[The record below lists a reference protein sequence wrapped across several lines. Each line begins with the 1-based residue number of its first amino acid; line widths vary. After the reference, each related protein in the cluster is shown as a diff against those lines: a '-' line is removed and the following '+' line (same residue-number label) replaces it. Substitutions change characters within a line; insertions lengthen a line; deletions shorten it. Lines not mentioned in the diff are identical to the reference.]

1 MPAGASG
8 APPASKTGSVD
19 VIATFGGP
27 RRYTDTVGS
36 GLEILSVV
44 EQDEGTFQAGGATGL
59 SLVLLVS
66 PETAEQLAHAA
77 AFGQIT
83 VTIAPLDAV

>member
-1 MPAGASG
+1 MPARRQTKQRVREARTEAYRSLILEAAERVFAARGYAE
-8 APPASKTGSVD
+8 ARVQA
-19 VIATFGGP
+19 IA
-27 RRYTDTVGS
+27 
-36 GLEILSVV
+36 L
-44 EQDEGTFQAGGATGL
+44 QAGGATGP

>member
-1 MPAGASG
+1 MTAG
-8 APPASKTGSVD
+8 PPRPCSSSQAATLAIDAGEVD
-19 VIATFGGP
+19 
-27 RRYTDTVGS
+27 
-36 GLEILSVV
+36 
-44 EQDEGTFQAGGATGL
+44 
-59 SLVLLVS
+59 VLLVS